1 MVQSG
6 ATEAYER
13 MVADIKERVGY
24 EEYPPVM
31 EEITEYGA
39 DQGWGGFTYTTEC
52 AEFYQEHKDVIW
64 DLLYDGA
71 ESFGYTDPLKFI
83 ATFNRADM
91 AATREGFET
100 LLAWYALERVARSLA
115 TEWDEVDY

>member
-1 MVQSG
+1 MVEIG

-100 LLAWYALERVARSLA
+100 LLAWYALERVAHSLA

>member
-1 MVQSG
+1 MVESG

-52 AEFYQEHKDVIW
+52 ARV
-64 DLLYDGA
+64 L
-71 ESFGYTDPLKFI
+71 S
-83 ATFNRADM
+83 RAQ
-91 AATREGFET
+91 RRNLGSP
-100 LLAWYALERVARSLA
+100 V
-115 TEWDEVDY
+115 